1 MTKRKNFYLIFK
13 ESVNNALKY
22 AGCKNLWVNIHY
34 RHHELQLTVRDDGKG
49 FDAAKVKMANTLAG
63 NGLQNMQLRA
73 KEMKGSWVIDS
84 EIDKGTTVT
93 LLFPIP

>member
-1 MTKRKNFYLIFK
+1 
-13 ESVNNALKY
+13 
-22 AGCKNLWVNIHY
+22 VNIHY

-84 EIDKGTTVT
+84 GMDKGTLVT

>member
-1 MTKRKNFYLIFK
+1 M
-13 ESVNNALKY
+13 
-22 AGCKNLWVNIHY
+22 NIHY
-34 RHHELQLTVRDDGKG
+34 HHHQLKLTVKDDGKG
-49 FDAAKVKMANTLAG
+49 FDAEKVKMANTLAG

-84 EIDKGTTVT
+84 LNDKGTTVT

>member
-1 MTKRKNFYLIFK
+1 
-13 ESVNNALKY
+13 
-22 AGCKNLWVNIHY
+22 
-34 RHHELQLTVRDDGKG
+34 
-49 FDAAKVKMANTLAG
+49 MANTLAG

-84 EIDKGTTVT
+84 GMDKGTLVT